1 MILYQ
6 FSNSIQIILIIFFSI
21 LLLVSIV
28 ASILALPLVKL
39 IFQSGNPIKAKILLL
54 PVIIVI
60 YLLCVSLLIFST
72 KSILQY
78 YSAIRYTNIDNCSV
92 TTGEIED
99 LEKTPQY
106 ARGANL
112 TSYHLKFR
120 IGDSEYYIDT
130 DAGVT
135 LENIDLWNEGDCIT
149 IYYQNIDGK
158 NSVIR
163 ATKQQ

>member
-39 IFQSGNPIKAKILLL
+39 IFQGGNPIKAKILLS
-54 PVIIVI
+54 PIIIVI

-72 KSILQY
+72 KSILQN
-78 YSAIRYTNIDNCSV
+78 YSAIRETSIDNCSV

-99 LEKTPQY
+99 LDKKPQY

-120 IGDSEYYIDT
+120 LGDSEYYIDT

-149 IYYQNIDGK
+149 IYYQNVDGK

-163 ATKQQ
+163 ATK

>member
-1 MILYQ
+1 MIIYQ

-21 LLLVSIV
+21 LLLVSI
-28 ASILALPLVKL
+28 AGSILALPLVKL
-39 IFQSGNPIKAKILLL
+39 VFQTGNSIKAKILLL
-54 PVIIVI
+54 PIIIVI
-60 YLLCVSLLIFST
+60 YLLCFSLLIFSA

-78 YSAIRYTNIDNCSV
+78 YSVIRETNIDNCSV
-92 TTGEIED
+92 ATGVIEE

-112 TSYHLKFR
+112 TSYHLKLKL
-120 IGDSEYYIDT
+120 GDSEYYIDT
-130 DAGVT
+130 DVGVT

-158 NSVIR
+158 NSVVR
-163 ATKQQ
+163 ATKEP